1 MNILEFAQSLP
12 DHRQEVK
19 IRHLST
25 DIIFITVAAVICG
38 AQDWEDIEYFGHCK
52 EEFFRTYLELPAGIP
67 SHDTFNRFFSNID
80 PLVMEQQFRVWVKA
94 ICCEQTTLV
103 SIDGK
108 TICGAKQG
116 GKSLF
121 HMVSAFC
128 HANGV
133 SLAQVRTA
141 EKSNEITAIPLLIK
155 ALDLEGCLVS
165 IDAMGCQHTIAK
177 EIREAKAD
185 YLLAVKNNQQ
195 ELYQAIEDVF
205 RFEKQNDRRF
215 SAELDFGHG
224 RIENRTC
231 YISTDLQYVDN
242 EKWTDAKTLIKV
254 VSERY
259 NKTKKIQEEPSV
271 RYYISSAEATAQEFN
286 KLIRAHWSVENNLHW
301 MMDVSMGEDAS
312 RKRAKNSPQNFSV
325 VFKTALTMLKKY
337 TPRPDKKKQPSIKT
351 KRKMGGWSDKCL
363 RDMLNMN
370 PVDD

>member
-1 MNILEFAQSLP
+1 MNILDFAQSLP

-52 EEFFRTYLELPAGIP
+52 EEFFRTYLQLPAGIP

-80 PLVMEQQFRVWVKA
+80 PLVMEQQFRIWVKA
-94 ICCEQTTLV
+94 ICSEQTDLV

-108 TICGAKQG
+108 TICGAKQD

-133 SLAQVRTA
+133 SLAQIRTS

-155 ALDLEGCLVS
+155 ALDLDGCIVS
-165 IDAMGCQHTIAK
+165 IDAMGCQQAIAK

-195 ELYQAIEDVF
+195 ELFQAIEDTF
-205 RFEKQNDRRF
+205 RFEKHQDRTL
-215 SAELDFGHG
+215 ACGLDFGHG
-224 RIENRTC
+224 RIEERTC
-231 YISTDLQYVDN
+231 YVSTDLQYVDKK
-242 EKWTDAKTLIKV
+242 KWMDVKTLIKV
-254 VSERY
+254 VSQRY
-259 NKTKKIQEEPSV
+259 NKTKKAKEEPST
-271 RYYISSAEATAQEFN
+271 RYYISSSEGSAEEFN
-286 KLIRAHWSVENNLHW
+286 KLIRSHWAIENNLHW
-301 MMDVSMGEDAS
+301 MMDVTMGEDAS
-312 RKRAKNSPQNFSV
+312 RKRTKNSPVNFSV

-363 RDMLNMN
+363 RDMLNLDTN
-370 PVDD
+370 D

>member
-1 MNILEFAQSLP
+1 MNILDFAQSLP

-38 AQDWEDIEYFGHCK
+38 AQDWEDIEYFGYCK
-52 EEFFRTYLELPAGIP
+52 EEFFRTYLELPGGIP

-94 ICCEQTTLV
+94 ICSEQTALV

-108 TICGAKQG
+108 TICGAKQD

-133 SLAQVRTA
+133 SLAQVRTS

-155 ALDLEGCLVS
+155 TLDLEGCMVS
-165 IDAMGCQHTIAK
+165 SDAMGCQHAIAK
-177 EIREAKAD
+177 DIREAKAD

-195 ELYQAIEDVF
+195 ELYQAIEDTF
-205 RFEKQNDRRF
+205 RFEKKNEGK
-215 SAELDFGHG
+215 SSTELDFGHG

-231 YISTDLQYVDN
+231 YISSDLQHVDS
-242 EKWTDAKTLIKV
+242 EKWIDAKTLIKV

-259 NKTKKIQEEPSV
+259 NKTKNIEEELSV
-271 RYYISSAEATAQEFN
+271 RYYICSAGGTPEQFN
-286 KLIRAHWSVENNLHW
+286 KLIRAHWSIENNLHW
-301 MMDVSMGEDAS
+301 MMDVAMGEDAS
-312 RKRAKNSPQNFSV
+312 RKRTKNSPVNFSV
-325 VFKTALTMLKKY
+325 VFKTALTMFKKY
-337 TPRPDKKKQPSIKT
+337 SPRPEKKKQPSIKT
-351 KRKMGGWSDKCL
+351 KRKMGGWSNKCL
-363 RDMLNMN
+363 SDMLNLN
-370 PVDD
+370 PLE

>member
-1 MNILEFAQSLP
+1 M
-12 DHRQEVK
+12 
-19 IRHLST
+19 
-25 DIIFITVAAVICG
+25 TVAAVICG

-52 EEFFRTYLELPAGIP
+52 EKFFRTYLEFPNGIP
-67 SHDTFNRFFSNID
+67 SHDTFNRFFSNLD
-80 PLVMEQQFRVWVKA
+80 PLIVEQQFRIWVKT
-94 ICCEQTTLV
+94 ICSHDPDLV

-133 SLAQVRTA
+133 SLAQVRTE

-155 ALDLEGCLVS
+155 ALDLKDCLVS
-165 IDAMGCQHTIAK
+165 IDAMGCQHAIAK

-195 ELYQAIEDVF
+195 ELYQGIEDTF
-205 RFEKQNDRRF
+205 RFEKQTDHR
-215 SAELDFGHG
+215 SAVELDFGHG

-231 YISTDLQYVDN
+231 YISTDLQYVDP
-242 EKWTDAKTLIKV
+242 EKWIDIKTIIKV

-259 NKTKKIQEEPSV
+259 NKTKKMQEQPAV
-271 RYYISSAEATAQEFN
+271 RYYISSMQATAQEFN
-286 KLIRAHWSVENNLHW
+286 KLIRAHWGIENNLHW
-301 MMDVSMGEDAS
+301 MMDVMMGEDAS
-312 RKRAKNSPQNFSV
+312 RKRAKNSPANFSV

-337 TPRPDKKKQPSIKT
+337 TPGPDKKKQPSIKT

-363 RDMLNMN
+363 SEMLNMN
-370 PVDD
+370 TDE